1 MEKDFEILDTILR
14 RLYSDKYAEMLLEYV
29 QNKFD
34 ESDLT
39 ELTPNFIYYN
49 TIYELGKKESQTLVD
64 YFTQMKE
71 KGFYETEL
79 EKYLKSKSHN

>member
-14 RLYSDKYAEMLLEYV
+14 RLYADKYAEMLLDYV

-34 ESDLT
+34 DSDLT